1 MLDGTEFAAVVSL
14 VVPCGQ
20 LNLQTHRN
28 RLERPFEDV
37 SDPLEPGAPTRED
50 IRAIIEFLR
59 PHAGQK
65 VLVHCEYG
73 QSRSTAVALG
83 AACMYGWNP
92 VVAARHLSKR
102 VVPAGAFYPNLL
114 VLEHFDAEL
123 GVGGELVRV
132 GSTWTLG

>member
-1 MLDGTEFAAVVSL
+1 MSL
-14 VVPCGQ
+14 VVPRGQ
-20 LNLQTHRN
+20 RNLRKHQH

-50 IRAIIEFLR
+50 IKAIIAFLR
-59 PHAGQK
+59 PHAGDR

-92 VVAARHLSKR
+92 AAAARDLSKL
-102 VVPAGAFYPNLL
+102 VVPTGAFYPNLL

-123 GVGGELVRV
+123 GLGGELVRV

>member
-1 MLDGTEFAAVVSL
+1 VSL
-14 VVPCGQ
+14 VVPRGQ
-20 LNLQTHRN
+20 RNLRKHQH

-50 IRAIIEFLR
+50 ITAIIAFLR
-59 PHAGQK
+59 PHAGDR

-92 VVAARHLSKR
+92 AAAARDLSKL
-102 VVPAGAFYPNLL
+102 VVPTGAFYPNLL

-123 GVGGELVRV
+123 GLGGELVRV